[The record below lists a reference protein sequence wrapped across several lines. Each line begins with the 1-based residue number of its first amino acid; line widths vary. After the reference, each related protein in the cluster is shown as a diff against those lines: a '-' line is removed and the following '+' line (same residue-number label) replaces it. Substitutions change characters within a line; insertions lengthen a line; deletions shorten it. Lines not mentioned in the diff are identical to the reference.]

1 MRKARDL
8 VGLPVVDLTGGEH
21 LGEVR
26 DVLFAATGQ
35 FHSLL
40 LERGGLLFAAKVL
53 PKASIHKI
61 GQDAV
66 TTETNSGIVELRE
79 EMRSLSSLLEGTNV
93 HFVGKDVLTECGELL
108 GTVEDVY
115 LDDKLNR
122 IVGYE
127 ISEGFLVDLKEGR
140 KVMHARSEF
149 MIGQDA
155 VLVPD
160 DTELA
165 EEF

>member
-1 MRKARDL
+1 MRKAREL
-8 VGLPVVDLTGGEH
+8 VGLPVVDLTGGEQ

-26 DVLFAATGQ
+26 DVLFAATGR

-53 PKASIHKI
+53 PKTSIHKI

-66 TTETNSGIVELRE
+66 TTDARSSIEVLRE
-79 EMRSLSSLLEGTNV
+79 EMQSLSSLLEGTHA
-93 HFVGKDVLTECGELL
+93 HFVGKDVLTEAGDLL

-115 LDDKLNR
+115 LDDNLNT

-140 KVMHARSEF
+140 KVMRARPNF

>member
-8 VGLPVVDLTGGEH
+8 VGLPVVELSSGEH
-21 LGEVR
+21 IGEVR
-26 DVLFAATGQ
+26 DVLFDGVGE

-40 LERGGLLFAAKVL
+40 LERGGLLFSAKVL
-53 PKASIHKI
+53 PKVGIRAI

-66 TTETNSGIVELRE
+66 TTESRQAIAALRE
-79 EMRSLSSLLEGTNV
+79 ELSELTSLLEGN
-93 HFVGKDVLTECGELL
+93 VGKDVLTEKGHLL
-108 GTVEDVY
+108 GTLEDVY
-115 LDDKLNR
+115 LDDNLNT

-127 ISEGFLVDLKEGR
+127 ISEGFLADLKEGR
-140 KVMHARSEF
+140 KVMRACSKI
-149 MIGQDA
+149 MIGQDT